1 MEIQGENFSDSVLL
15 ILGLIA
21 FLVSIIAVSK
31 APWRRLADRS
41 QLNGF
46 LGACVVLMILWSM
59 RTEVFHGVE
68 FHLLFMTTLTLMF
81 SWSLAIIGGFIILLG
96 TALAGLSS
104 WSGFPVNF
112 LTAVALPVSFTY
124 VFLILIRHWFPK
136 HFFVYVYLNA
146 FLVGG
151 VSVVLATI
159 SSAVLMS
166 VVGYADFNELWDTYL
181 AYFPLMLFPEAVLN
195 GWFMTLLVC
204 YRPEWVSTF
213 RDKEY
218 LHGK

>member
-1 MEIQGENFSDSVLL
+1 MEIQGENFSDSILL
-15 ILGLIA
+15 ILGFVAFIA
-21 FLVSIIAVSK
+21 FLLAVK
-31 APWRRLADRS
+31 AASWQRLADRS

-46 LGACVVLMILWSM
+46 LGTCVVLMILWSL

-81 SWSLAIIGGFIILLG
+81 GWSLAVIGGSIILSG
-96 TALAGLSS
+96 TALAGMSS
-104 WSGFPVNF
+104 WSGLPVNF
-112 LTAVALPVSFTY
+112 LVTVVLPVSFTY

-136 HFFVYVYLNA
+136 HFFIYVYLNA

-151 VSVVLATI
+151 LSIVLAAL

-166 VVGYADFNELWDTYL
+166 AVGYADFYELWDTYL

-204 YRPEWVSTF
+204 YRPDWVSTF
-213 RDKEY
+213 RDREY
-218 LHGK
+218 LQGK

>member
-1 MEIQGENFSDSVLL
+1 MEIQGENFSDGVLL
-15 ILGLIA
+15 ILGLVV
-21 FLVSIIAVSK
+21 FLVFLLAVKVAS
-31 APWRRLADRS
+31 WRRLLDRN

-46 LGACVVLMILWSM
+46 LGTCVVLMLLWSL

-68 FHLLFMTTLTLMF
+68 FHLLFMTTMTLMF
-81 SWSLAIIGGFIILLG
+81 SWSMAIIGGFIVLLG
-96 TALAGLSS
+96 TMLAGMSS

-112 LTAVALPVSFTY
+112 LVTVILPVSFTY
-124 VFLILIRHWFPK
+124 LFLILIRYWFPK

-151 VSVVLATI
+151 VSIVLSATG
-159 SSAVLMS
+159 SALLMS
-166 VVGYADFNELWDTYL
+166 LVGYADFIELWDTYL

-213 RDKEY
+213 RDREY
-218 LHGK
+218 LQDK